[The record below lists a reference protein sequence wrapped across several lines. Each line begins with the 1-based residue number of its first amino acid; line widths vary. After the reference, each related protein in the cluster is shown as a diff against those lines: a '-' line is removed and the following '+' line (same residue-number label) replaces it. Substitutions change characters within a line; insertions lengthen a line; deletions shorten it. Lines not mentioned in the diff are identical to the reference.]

1 MNVQYRDQPV
11 AEATNASKLMTADGD
26 IHPGRNGPK
35 DMAPF
40 LAQRWQDHLATYGS
54 RLRQAYQK
62 GPAYPKSQPYASRR
76 DSYPPEGGRPGSSL
90 GFMRTQLLDPN
101 NCVLGILNATG
112 DNGQAFQNR
121 EFGAAM
127 CHAMN
132 EWLIAEWTS
141 KEPRLKASLVVP
153 FEDTQAAVAEIER
166 YAGNPNFVQILM
178 LNRTAEPPGQKRYW
192 PIYEA
197 AARAKLPIGVHAF
210 GFGGFPVTGSGW
222 PSYYIEDMV
231 GHAQSCQAFLT
242 SFVIEGVFE
251 RIPATKLVLIESG
264 FGWVPSLAWRL
275 DKIWRRLR
283 DETPHLKRLPSE
295 YIREH
300 VWLTTQPMEEPAT
313 RDHVLD
319 TIDCI
324 GWDRLLFATDY
335 PHWDYDD
342 PAHILPMPVPEAKR
356 RDFFLGNALRL
367 YGQPDAAAT

>member
-1 MNVQYRDQPV
+1 
-11 AEATNASKLMTADGD
+11 
-26 IHPGRNGPK
+26 
-35 DMAPF
+35 
-40 LAQRWQDHLATYGS
+40 
-54 RLRQAYQK
+54 
-62 GPAYPKSQPYASRR
+62 
-76 DSYPPEGGRPGSSL
+76 
-90 GFMRTQLLDPN
+90 
-101 NCVLGILNATG
+101 
-112 DNGQAFQNR
+112 
-121 EFGAAM
+121 
-127 CHAMN
+127 
-132 EWLIAEWTS
+132 
-141 KEPRLKASLVVP
+141 LKASLVVP

-251 RIPATKLVLIESG
+251 RIPQTKLVLIESG

-275 DKIWRRLR
+275 DKIWRRLH

-300 VWLTTQPMEEPAT
+300 VWLTTQPMEEPAI
-313 RDHVLD
+313 REHVLD
-319 TIDCI
+319 TMDWI

-342 PAHILPMPVPEAKR
+342 PVHVLPMPVPEAKR

-367 YGQPDAAAT
+367 YGQPGADPA